1 MTIINDT
8 PPQVLDQSTINKL
21 KNVNT
26 TAIID
31 VMARNNYDP
40 RYVYMPNIKSMNPGK
55 RIIGRAITCL
65 LYTSDAAD
73 E

>member
-8 PPQVLDQSTINKL
+8 PAHVLDQSTINKL

-31 VMARNNYDP
+31 VLARNNYD
-40 RYVYMPNIKSMNPGK
+40 
-55 RIIGRAITCL
+55 IGIFICL
-65 LYTSDAAD
+65 ISNL
-73 E
+73 